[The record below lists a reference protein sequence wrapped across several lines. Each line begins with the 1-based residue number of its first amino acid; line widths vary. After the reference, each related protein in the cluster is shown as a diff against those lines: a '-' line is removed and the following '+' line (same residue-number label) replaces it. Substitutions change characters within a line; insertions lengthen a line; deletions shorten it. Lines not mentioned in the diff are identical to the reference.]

1 MKEQDKAA
9 AERNQAPLSEDKK
22 TAPRS
27 IGRPG
32 SGSTLQKHYGCRNLK
47 FLLDLFDATGL
58 TPHTFAQLTANPAST
73 ATALRLQLNK
83 DDMKVS
89 KARAIVDTV
98 GYTLDIRF
106 TDKSPERDED
116 PSYIVRLPSGIKKAE
131 NKYENLGFLMDFLK
145 SHAVTQRGLADKIGM
160 SPGAVFTWF
169 KLDDIAISY
178 LNRIKDAFDVNLEFN
193 ILTKDTQVQ

>member
-1 MKEQDKAA
+1 MKEPKEVRENGNETAL
-9 AERNQAPLSEDKK
+9 EENTK
-22 TAPRS
+22 TAS
-27 IGRPG
+27 KGIGRPA

-47 FLLDLFDATGL
+47 FLLDLFDALGL
-58 TPHTFAQLTANPAST
+58 TPHTFAQLTPNPAST

-89 KARAIVDTV
+89 KARSIVDTI
-98 GYTLDIRF
+98 GYKLDIRF
-106 TDKSPERDED
+106 TDKVQPEQED
-116 PSYIVRLPSGIKKAE
+116 PAYLVHLPSDIKKTE

-145 SHAVTQRGLADKIGM
+145 AHAVTQRGLADKIGM

-178 LNRIKDAFDVNLEFN
+178 LNRIKDVFDVNLEFS
-193 ILTKDTQVQ
+193 ILPKEIQVQ

>member
-1 MKEQDKAA
+1 MKEPQI
-9 AERNQAPLSEDKK
+9 AEAKRNEENKK
-22 TAPRS
+22 TTTRS
-27 IGRPG
+27 IGRPA
-32 SGSTLQKHYGCRNLK
+32 SGSTLQKHYGCKNLK
-47 FLLDLFDATGL
+47 FLLDLFNATGL
-58 TPHTFAQLTANPAST
+58 TPHSFAQMTSNPVST

-106 TDKSPERDED
+106 TDKTPARDED

-145 SHAVTQRGLADKIGM
+145 SHAVTQRGLADKIGV

-178 LNRIKDAFDVNLEFN
+178 LNRIKDAFDVNLEFS
-193 ILTKDTQVQ
+193 ILTKELKVQ

>member
-1 MKEQDKAA
+1 MEEQDKAA

-22 TAPRS
+22 TTPRS

-58 TPHTFAQLTANPAST
+58 TPHTFAQLTPNPAST

-106 TDKSPERDED
+106 TDKTPVQDED
-116 PSYIVRLPSGIKKAE
+116 PSYIVRLPSGIKKTE
-131 NKYENLGFLMDFLK
+131 SKYENLGFLMDFLK

-178 LNRIKDAFDVNLEFN
+178 LNKIKDAFDVNLEFN